1 MSLSAS
7 SWPGSSSKPCF
18 SDLFLEEKVVFFFSS
33 SDVLVRDQSTTNS
46 YMAEESK
53 FYLTVL
59 CLEEKSIH
67 SVYFKISV

>member
-7 SWPGSSSKPCF
+7 SWPGSSSQPCF
-18 SDLFLEEKVVFFFSS
+18 SDLFLEGKVFVFVF
-33 SDVLVRDQSTTNS
+33 SDVLVKDQSTTNG
-46 YMAEESK
+46 YMAEESE

-67 SVYFKISV
+67 SIYFKISI